1 MAVQVHVYPPGK
13 TAARVTECDTCSGG
27 CVLSIWNKAALFDA
41 VMANVDSRLGK
52 EAAARNFHPKPLLKN
67 YPSGSWDKQLNRR
80 IISDAEAMCS
90 C

>member
-1 MAVQVHVYPPGK
+1 MAVQVHVFPPGK

-41 VMANVDSRLGK
+41 VMANVDSRHDK
-52 EAAARNFHPKPLLKN
+52 EAAARYFHPLLKN
-67 YPSGSWDKQLNRR
+67 YPSSSWDKQLNPH